1 MLGVDHR
8 ISGEGKNP
16 PIFLEAKEFRGP
28 KKRVETRFPIGSM
41 YGMVPGMVIP
51 PLMTG
56 IPIMGI

>member
-41 YGMVPGMVIP
+41 YEMVIP